1 MTVDDRRG
9 GNFPKLSWTFC
20 AEKKWKCSC
29 AACTSAA
36 HAEQAVAPEV
46 KLDPEA
52 NVEQAEVES
61 GPEIKQ
67 EPFTIRGHFGL
78 DRIRLW
84 DASPG
89 RSLKSETNGRSRP

>member
-1 MTVDDRRG
+1 VEIQL
-9 GNFPKLSWTFC
+9 P
-20 AEKKWKCSC
+20 
-29 AACTSAA
+29 ACTSAA

-46 KLDPEA
+46 KPEPEA
-52 NVEQAEVES
+52 KVEQAEVES
-61 GPEIKQ
+61 EPDIKQ
-67 EPFTIRGHFGL
+67 EPFTSRGHFGL

>member
-1 MTVDDRRG
+1 MQLR
-9 GNFPKLSWTFC
+9 
-20 AEKKWKCSC
+20 
-29 AACTSAA
+29 ACTSAA

-78 DRIRLW
+78 DRIRRT
-84 DASPG
+84 ARSR
-89 RSLKSETNGRSRP
+89 RSLLKRNKRPIATRSAVLRLMSQRESIIRYFRHLGRAIV

>member
-1 MTVDDRRG
+1 MEIQLR
-9 GNFPKLSWTFC
+9 
-20 AEKKWKCSC
+20 
-29 AACTSAA
+29 ACTSAT

-78 DRIRLW
+78 DRIRRT
-84 DASPG
+84 A
-89 RSLKSETNGRSRP
+89 RSRKRNKRPIATVALCFA